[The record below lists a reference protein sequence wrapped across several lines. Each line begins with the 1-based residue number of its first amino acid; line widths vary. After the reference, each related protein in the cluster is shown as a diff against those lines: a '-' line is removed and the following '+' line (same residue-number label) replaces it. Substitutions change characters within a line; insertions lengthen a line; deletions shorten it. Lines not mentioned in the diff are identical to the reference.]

1 MLLKVK
7 YLYLL
12 TIYLVVVSFCSAEMF
27 ENVRKLSSVLK
38 NIPGDIK
45 PRQNQTEKVEIGI
58 YMALNSVQDYDE
70 VSGILQISA
79 SFILYWIDEIRN
91 WNTTEYNG
99 LDSIQLPIQNTWIPK
114 IIIRNM
120 VIEKTLYYYDNDI
133 DIKTTYV
140 QYNNTGSVRL
150 IATSVIT
157 MSCSADILL
166 FPFDSQECEVQLIPE
181 DFDGHVTFQTLS
193 DGVDLGYAAT
203 NSEWSIIATSAEI
216 FTNRPG
222 LEQLNYKLTLKR
234 HSKFIFLNLVVPII
248 LLSFVNLLVF
258 CIPVASGERASLAFT
273 ILLTFV
279 VFMTMVATMLPAI
292 DDISI
297 FNIFLLTQLSC
308 SVLILFCA
316 IWSISLYHKHADGNF
331 RGWSIRLLGNIYT
344 KYKMACLCTNTRNQ
358 VSQLQEESNKGKTD
372 EHMID
377 DTNESYG
384 QMGENIET
392 QQLSKLSMEFLDS
405 VCFYFFVVVLSV
417 QLITYFAI
425 IQSRNNL

>member
-1 MLLKVK
+1 MLLNVK
-7 YLYLL
+7 YLCLL
-12 TIYLVVVSFCSAEMF
+12 TMYFIVVPFCPTDMF
-27 ENVRKLSSVLK
+27 ENIRKLSSVLK

-45 PRQNQTEKVEIGI
+45 PKQNQTEKIEIGI
-58 YMALNSVQDYDE
+58 HMALHSMQDYDE
-70 VSGILQISA
+70 VSGILKMSA
-79 SFILYWIDEIRN
+79 SFILYWSDEIRN

-120 VIEKTLYYYDNDI
+120 VIEKTFYYYDNDI

-140 QYNNTGSVRL
+140 KYYNTGSARL
-150 IATSVIT
+150 IVTSVIT

-166 FPFDSQECEVQLIPE
+166 FPFDSQECKVQLMAE
-181 DFDGHVTFQTLS
+181 DFDSHVTFQTLS
-193 DGVDLGYAAT
+193 DGVDLRFAET
-203 NSEWSIIATSAEI
+203 NLEWSIIATSAEI

-258 CIPVASGERASLAFT
+258 CIPVTSGERASLAFT

-279 VFMTMVATMLPAI
+279 VFMTMVATMLPAN
-292 DDISI
+292 DVISI
-297 FNIFLLTQLSC
+297 FNMFLLTQLSC

-316 IWSISLYHKHADGNF
+316 IWSISLFNNHAEGNEK
-331 RGWSIRLLGNIYT
+331 GWSIRLLVNIYT
-344 KYKMACLCTNTRNQ
+344 KYKMTCACTNTRKQKEN
-358 VSQLQEESNKGKTD
+358 NTTK
-372 EHMID
+372 
-377 DTNESYG
+377 TNEHRMSDDNNS
-384 QMGENIET
+384 ENQDLRESFET
-392 QQLSKLSMEFLDS
+392 QTISKLSMELLDS
-405 VCFYFFVVVLSV
+405 VCFYIFFFVLSL

-425 IQSRNNL
+425 IIYS

>member
-1 MLLKVK
+1 MLLSVK
-7 YLYLL
+7 YLCLL
-12 TIYLVVVSFCSAEMF
+12 TMYFIVVPFCSTEMF

-58 YMALNSVQDYDE
+58 YMALHPMQGYDE
-70 VSGILQISA
+70 VSGILKMSA

-120 VIEKTLYYYDNDI
+120 VIEKTLYCYDNDI

-140 QYNNTGSVRL
+140 KYYNTGSARL
-150 IATSVIT
+150 IVTSVIS
-157 MSCSADILL
+157 MSCSANILL
-166 FPFDSQECEVQLIPE
+166 FPFDSQECEVQLMAE
-181 DFDGHVTFQTLS
+181 DFDSHVTFQTLS
-193 DGVDLGYAAT
+193 DGVDLRFAET

-222 LEQLNYKLTLKR
+222 LEQLNFKLTLKR

-258 CIPVASGERASLAFT
+258 CIPVTSGERASLAFT

-279 VFMTMVATMLPAI
+279 VFMTMVATMLPAN
-292 DDISI
+292 DVISI
-297 FNIFLLTQLSC
+297 FNMFLLTQLSC

-316 IWSISLYHKHADGNF
+316 IWSISLFNNHADGNEK
-331 RGWSIRLLGNIYT
+331 GWSIRLLVNIYT
-344 KYKMACLCTNTRNQ
+344 KYKMTCACTNTRKQKEN
-358 VSQLQEESNKGKTD
+358 NTTK
-372 EHMID
+372 
-377 DTNESYG
+377 TNEHRMSDDNNS
-384 QMGENIET
+384 ENQDLRESFET
-392 QQLSKLSMEFLDS
+392 QTISKLSMELLDS
-405 VCFYFFVVVLSV
+405 VCFYIFFFVLSL

-425 IQSRNNL
+425 IIYS

>member
-1 MLLKVK
+1 M
-7 YLYLL
+7 YF
-12 TIYLVVVSFCSAEMF
+12 IVVPFCSTELF

-45 PRQNQTEKVEIGI
+45 PKQNQTEKIEIGI
-58 YMALNSVQDYDE
+58 HMVLNSMQDYDE
-70 VSGILQISA
+70 VSGILKMSA
-79 SFILYWIDEIRN
+79 SFILYWSDEIRN

-120 VIEKTLYYYDNDI
+120 VIEKTFYYYDNDI

-140 QYNNTGSVRL
+140 KYYNTGGARL
-150 IATSVIT
+150 IVTTVIT

-166 FPFDSQECEVQLIPE
+166 FPFDSQECKVQLMAE
-181 DFDGHVTFQTLS
+181 NFDSHVTFQTLS
-193 DGVDLGYAAT
+193 DGVDLQYAET

-222 LEQLNYKLTLKR
+222 LEQLNYILTLKR

-258 CIPVASGERASLAFT
+258 CIPVTSGERASLAFT

-279 VFMTMVATMLPAI
+279 VFMTMVATMLPAN
-292 DDISI
+292 DVISI

-308 SVLILFCA
+308 SGLILFCA
-316 IWSISLYHKHADGNF
+316 IWSISLFNNHADGNEK
-331 RGWSIRLLGNIYT
+331 GWSVRLLVNIYT
-344 KYKMACLCTNTRNQ
+344 KYKMTCACTNTRKQKEN
-358 VSQLQEESNKGKTD
+358 NTTK
-372 EHMID
+372 
-377 DTNESYG
+377 TNEHRMSDDNNS
-384 QMGENIET
+384 ENQDPRESFET
-392 QQLSKLSMEFLDS
+392 QTISNLSMEFLDS
-405 VCFYFFVVVLSV
+405 VCFYIFFFVLSL

-425 IQSRNNL
+425 LIYS

>member
-12 TIYLVVVSFCSAEMF
+12 TINFIVVSLCLAEMF
-27 ENVRKLSSVLK
+27 ENVQKLSSVLK

-45 PRQNQTEKVEIGI
+45 PRQNQTEKVQIGI
-58 YMALNSVQDYDE
+58 YMALNSMQDYDE
-70 VSGILQISA
+70 VSGILKMSA
-79 SFILYWIDEIRN
+79 SFILYWVDEIRN

-120 VIEKTLYYYDNDI
+120 VIEKTFYYYDNDI

-140 QYNNTGSVRL
+140 KYYNTGSARL
-150 IATSVIT
+150 IVTSVIT
-157 MSCSADILL
+157 MSCSANILL
-166 FPFDSQECEVQLIPE
+166 FPFDSQECKVQLMAE
-181 DFDGHVTFQTLS
+181 DFDSHVTFQTLS
-193 DGVDLGYAAT
+193 DGVDLQYAET

-234 HSKFIFLNLVVPII
+234 HSKFIFLNLVMPII

-258 CIPVASGERASLAFT
+258 CIPVTSGERASLAFT

-279 VFMTMVATMLPAI
+279 VFMTMVATMLPAN
-292 DDISI
+292 DVISI

-308 SVLILFCA
+308 SGLILFCA
-316 IWSISLYHKHADGNF
+316 IWSIPLFNNHADGNEN
-331 RGWSIRLLGNIYT
+331 GWSVWLLVNIYT
-344 KYKMACLCTNTRNQ
+344 KYKMTCACTNTRKQKEN
-358 VSQLQEESNKGKTD
+358 NTTK
-372 EHMID
+372 
-377 DTNESYG
+377 TNEHRMSDDNNS
-384 QMGENIET
+384 ENQDPREIFET
-392 QQLSKLSMEFLDS
+392 QTISNLSIEFLDS
-405 VCFYFFVVVLSV
+405 VCFYIFFFVLSL

-425 IQSRNNL
+425 IIYS

>member
-12 TIYLVVVSFCSAEMF
+12 TINFIVVSFCLAEMF
-27 ENVRKLSSVLK
+27 ENVQKLSSVLK

-58 YMALNSVQDYDE
+58 YMALNSMQDYDE
-70 VSGILQISA
+70 VSGILKMSA
-79 SFILYWIDEIRN
+79 SFTLYWSDEIRN

-120 VIEKTLYYYDNDI
+120 VIVKTFYYYDNDI

-140 QYNNTGSVRL
+140 KYHNTGSARL

-166 FPFDSQECEVQLIPE
+166 FPFDSQECKVQLMAE
-181 DFDGHVTFQTLS
+181 DFDSHVTFQTLS
-193 DGVDLGYAAT
+193 DGVDLRFAET

-258 CIPVASGERASLAFT
+258 CIPVTSGERASLAFT

-279 VFMTMVATMLPAI
+279 VFMTMVATMLPPN
-292 DDISI
+292 DVISI

-308 SVLILFCA
+308 SVLILFCT
-316 IWSISLYHKHADGNF
+316 IWSISLFNNHADGNEK
-331 RGWSIRLLGNIYT
+331 GWSIRMLVNNYT
-344 KYKMACLCTNTRNQ
+344 KYKMTCACTNTRKQKENNTTKMNEHRMSDDNNSENQ
-358 VSQLQEESNKGKTD
+358 DPRERF
-372 EHMID
+372 
-377 DTNESYG
+377 
-384 QMGENIET
+384 ET
-392 QQLSKLSMEFLDS
+392 QTISKLSMEFLDS
-405 VCFYFFVVVLSV
+405 VCFYIFFFVLSL

-425 IQSRNNL
+425 IIYS

>member
-1 MLLKVK
+1 MLLNVK
-7 YLYLL
+7 YLCLL
-12 TIYLVVVSFCSAEMF
+12 TMYFIVVPFCSTELF

-45 PRQNQTEKVEIGI
+45 PKQNQTEKIEIGI
-58 YMALNSVQDYDE
+58 HMALHSMQDYDE
-70 VSGILQISA
+70 VSGILKMSA
-79 SFILYWIDEIRN
+79 SFILYWSNEIRN

-120 VIEKTLYYYDNDI
+120 GIEKTLYYYDNDI

-140 QYNNTGSVRL
+140 KYHNIGSARL
-150 IATSVIT
+150 IVTTVIS

-166 FPFDSQECEVQLIPE
+166 FPFDSQECEVQLMAE
-181 DFDGHVTFQTLS
+181 DFDSHVTFQTLS
-193 DGVDLGYAAT
+193 DGVDLRFAET

-258 CIPVASGERASLAFT
+258 CIPVTSGERASLAFT

-279 VFMTMVATMLPAI
+279 VFMTMVATMLPAN
-292 DDISI
+292 DVISI
-297 FNIFLLTQLSC
+297 FNMFLLTQLSC
-308 SVLILFCA
+308 SELILFWA
-316 IWSISLYHKHADGNF
+316 IWSISLFNNHADGNEK
-331 RGWSIRLLGNIYT
+331 GWSIRLLVNIYT
-344 KYKMACLCTNTRNQ
+344 KYKMTCACTNTRKQKEN
-358 VSQLQEESNKGKTD
+358 NTTK
-372 EHMID
+372 
-377 DTNESYG
+377 TNEDRMSEDNNS
-384 QMGENIET
+384 ENQDLREFFEIQT
-392 QQLSKLSMEFLDS
+392 ISKLSMETFRFFSASRFSFLCCLCS
-405 VCFYFFVVVLSV
+405 
-417 QLITYFAI
+417 
-425 IQSRNNL
+425 